1 MATYGT
7 FVDGVS
13 LKAVEVNDFFVW
25 TTFTPVLKQSN
36 TVGIKSSPNS
46 LGRYARVN
54 KLILVNIRCG
64 VSDASTG
71 TANNAIEINLPVA
84 AATTSSRVVGRALIT
99 DFSPQDYILGVPV
112 LNSTTTVR
120 FLANAGT
127 SLTSYVGL
135 TGAPTLTLA
144 ENDSVSCF
152 LMYEAA

>member
-13 LKAVEVNDFFVW
+13 LKAAEANDFFVW

-36 TVGIKSSPNS
+36 TVNIQGFPSTV
-46 LGRYARVN
+46 GRYARVN
-54 KLILVNIRCG
+54 KLILVNIRCA
-64 VSDASTG
+64 VSPASTG

-84 AATTSSRVVGRALIT
+84 AATTSSRVVGRVSFS
-99 DFSPQDYILGVPV
+99 DFSPSNRFVGVAV

-135 TGAPTLTLA
+135 TGAPTFTLA
-144 ENDSVSCF
+144 ESDSVSCF
-152 LMYEAA
+152 LMYETA

>member
-13 LKAVEVNDFFVW
+13 LKAAEANDFLVW

-36 TVGIKSSPNS
+36 TVNLTGAPSTV
-46 LGRYARVN
+46 GRYARVN
-54 KLILVNIRCG
+54 KLVLVRIACQ
-64 VSDASTG
+64 VATAATG
-71 TANNAIEINLPVA
+71 TANNAIEINLPVTA
-84 AATTSSRVVGRALIT
+84 STASMRVVGSAQLRDNSAT
-99 DFSPQDYILGVPV
+99 DYILAVPV
-112 LNSTTTVR
+112 LNSTTTIR

-144 ENDSVSCF
+144 EGDTVACF
-152 LMYEAA
+152 LSYEAA